1 MPYVIITTDK
11 PESLALR
18 TQLRA
23 EHLTYLDGHKAK
35 LLAAGG
41 VIDDD
46 GTGGDGGVIIYDTDD
61 RAEAERFIA
70 NDPYTRAGL
79 FENVT
84 VRRWRKAFFAGERLI

>member
-1 MPYVIITTDK
+1 MPYVIITKDK
-11 PESLALR
+11 PDSLALR
-18 TQLRA
+18 MEVRA
-23 EHLTYLDGHKAK
+23 EHLAFLDRHKAK

-41 VIDDD
+41 LLDDD
-46 GTGGDGGVIIYDTDD
+46 GSGGDGGVIIYDTDE

-70 NDPYTRAGL
+70 DDPFTKAGL